1 MEMYLNGGL
10 FRVFPDMDLVDITYM
25 KILSVTFLRWGS
37 RKEIFLVF
45 VLTLNLLKSIFFSQR
60 EATAASVGCSE
71 VGTGKFLYL
80 TVYEVCSDPN
90 ASGEITS
97 ILLSLGR
104 HVFQVIF

>member
-10 FRVFPDMDLVDITYM
+10 FRVFPDMDLVDITYI

-71 VGTGKFLYL
+71 VCRYRQILVF
-80 TVYEVCSDPN
+80 N
-90 ASGEITS
+90 S
-97 ILLSLGR
+97 I
-104 HVFQVIF
+104 